1 MHPSVCT
8 CRCHHRGCL
17 NRRAQRA
24 GRPNVRRLGSPGP
37 PVFPDPPDGPD
48 GPKGWHLEAVRVGG
62 LRSQTGKSNKN
73 SYSSLYVLGSRGQ
86 NKKAQEWSINAFNVV
101 Q

>member
-1 MHPSVCT
+1 MHPSVST

-24 GRPNVRRLGSPGP
+24 GRPNVRGLGSPGP

-62 LRSQTGKSNKN
+62 LRSQTGKSN
-73 SYSSLYVLGSRGQ
+73 Q
-86 NKKAQEWSINAFNVV
+86 
-101 Q
+101 